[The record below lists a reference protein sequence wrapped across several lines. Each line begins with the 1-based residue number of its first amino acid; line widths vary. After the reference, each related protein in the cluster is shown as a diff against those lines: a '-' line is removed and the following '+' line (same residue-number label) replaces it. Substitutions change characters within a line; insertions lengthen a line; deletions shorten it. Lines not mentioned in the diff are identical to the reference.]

1 MMPPRF
7 GGSPSL
13 HYGDNLAREEYHSL
27 TIQNL
32 VETHL
37 KAFYFCGIQ
46 LFEICI
52 LIFLRFHR
60 SYELSNVT

>member
-1 MMPPRF
+1 MMPLRF

-52 LIFLRFHR
+52 LIF
-60 SYELSNVT
+60 S